1 MNQPEDQDP
10 VWDLLK
16 HARPGRV
23 DPEFAQEVLRE
34 VRQLQG
40 GAGRGRAGFGIYLRA
55 GAAVAAAAALV
66 LGGFFLSRD
75 PGSTPAPEPNQSA
88 SIAEFGSQRGEISI
102 EEFAAELDEL
112 AYLSDL
118 MEVSDTSLLPD
129 EDLAALLF

>member
-16 HARPGRV
+16 QARPGRV
-23 DPEFAQEVLRE
+23 DPEFAQNVLRE
-34 VRQLQG
+34 VRQLGG
-40 GAGRGRAGFGIYLRA
+40 GAGRGRADFAILLRA

-66 LGGFFLSRD
+66 LGGFFLMRD
-75 PGSTPAPEPNQSA
+75 SGSTPAPGPGQSA
-88 SIAEFGSQRGEISI
+88 SIVESGSRQGEISI

-112 AYLSDL
+112 AYLSEL
-118 MEVSDTSLLPD
+118 MEVSDTSLLAD